1 MKHVRFL
8 EGAEEQG
15 SVSTRCGND
24 DIVDMSNRLPLVHAQ
39 EPAARLR
46 YGRR

>member
-1 MKHVRFL
+1 MLKLRSTREDDMKHVRFL

-24 DIVDMSNRLPLVHAQ
+24 YIVDMSN
-39 EPAARLR
+39 
-46 YGRR
+46 